1 MEVIILLIVV
11 VIALWFKSLPI
22 KYKRQ
27 RRKEYYAEYLKSDA
41 WRRKR
46 FVVLRR
52 DNWTCQYCG
61 AKAMEVH
68 HKRYART
75 IGRQTEQEMHRVPCY
90 YWHSETKSPNSCE
103 LGLCSERGARSLDL
117 RVMNHATEG

>member
-1 MEVIILLIVV
+1 MEVIVLLIAV

-61 AKAMEVH
+61 AKATEVH
-68 HKRYART
+68 HKRYAKN
-75 IGRQTEQEMHRVPCY
+75 IGREPIKWLVSLCRECHRNQ
-90 YWHSETKSPNSCE
+90 H
-103 LGLCSERGARSLDL
+103 
-117 RVMNHATEG
+117 

>member
-1 MEVIILLIVV
+1 MEVIVLFIAVI
-11 VIALWFKSLPI
+11 IALWFKSLPI

-61 AKAMEVH
+61 AKATEVH
-68 HKRYART
+68 HKRYARN
-75 IGRQTEQEMHRVPCY
+75 IGREPIHWLVSLCKQCHRNQ
-90 YWHSETKSPNSCE
+90 H
-103 LGLCSERGARSLDL
+103 
-117 RVMNHATEG
+117 

>member
-1 MEVIILLIVV
+1 MEVIVLLIAV

-61 AKAMEVH
+61 AKATEVH
-68 HKRYART
+68 HKRYARN
-75 IGRQTEQEMHRVPCY
+75 IGKEPIHWLVSLCKQCHRNQ
-90 YWHSETKSPNSCE
+90 H
-103 LGLCSERGARSLDL
+103 
-117 RVMNHATEG
+117 

>member
-1 MEVIILLIVV
+1 MEVIVLLIAV
-11 VIALWFKSLPI
+11 VIALWLKSLPI

-61 AKAMEVH
+61 AKATEVH
-68 HKRYART
+68 HKRYARN
-75 IGRQTEQEMHRVPCY
+75 IGKEPIHWLVSLCKQCHRNQ
-90 YWHSETKSPNSCE
+90 H
-103 LGLCSERGARSLDL
+103 
-117 RVMNHATEG
+117 

>member
-1 MEVIILLIVV
+1 MEVIVLFIAV

-61 AKAMEVH
+61 AKATEVH
-68 HKRYART
+68 HKRYARN
-75 IGRQTEQEMHRVPCY
+75 IGKEPIHWLVSLCKQCHRNQ
-90 YWHSETKSPNSCE
+90 H
-103 LGLCSERGARSLDL
+103 
-117 RVMNHATEG
+117 

>member
-1 MEVIILLIVV
+1 MEVIVLFIAV

-61 AKAMEVH
+61 AKATEVH

-75 IGRQTEQEMHRVPCY
+75 IGREPIHWLVSLCKQCHRNQ
-90 YWHSETKSPNSCE
+90 H
-103 LGLCSERGARSLDL
+103 
-117 RVMNHATEG
+117 

>member
-1 MEVIILLIVV
+1 MEVIVLLIAV

-61 AKAMEVH
+61 AKATEVH
-68 HKRYART
+68 HKRYARN
-75 IGRQTEQEMHRVPCY
+75 IGKEPIHWLV
-90 YWHSETKSPNSCE
+90 S
-103 LGLCSERGARSLDL
+103 LCKQCHG
-117 RVMNHATEG
+117 NQH

>member
-1 MEVIILLIVV
+1 MEVIVLFIAV

-61 AKAMEVH
+61 AKATEVH
-68 HKRYART
+68 HKRYARN
-75 IGRQTEQEMHRVPCY
+75 IGREPIHWLVSLCKQCHRNQ
-90 YWHSETKSPNSCE
+90 H
-103 LGLCSERGARSLDL
+103 
-117 RVMNHATEG
+117 

>member
-1 MEVIILLIVV
+1 MEVIVLLIAV

-61 AKAMEVH
+61 AKATEVH
-68 HKRYART
+68 HKRYARN
-75 IGRQTEQEMHRVPCY
+75 IGREPIHWLVSLCKQCHRNQ
-90 YWHSETKSPNSCE
+90 H
-103 LGLCSERGARSLDL
+103 
-117 RVMNHATEG
+117 

>member
-61 AKAMEVH
+61 AKATEVH
-68 HKRYART
+68 HKRYARN
-75 IGRQTEQEMHRVPCY
+75 IGREPIHWLVSLCKKCHRNQ
-90 YWHSETKSPNSCE
+90 H
-103 LGLCSERGARSLDL
+103 
-117 RVMNHATEG
+117 

>member
-61 AKAMEVH
+61 AKATEVH
-68 HKRYART
+68 HKRYARN
-75 IGRQTEQEMHRVPCY
+75 IGKEPIHWLVSLCKQCHRNQ
-90 YWHSETKSPNSCE
+90 H
-103 LGLCSERGARSLDL
+103 
-117 RVMNHATEG
+117 

>member
-1 MEVIILLIVV
+1 MEVIVLLIAV

-41 WRRKR
+41 WQRKR

-52 DNWTCQYCG
+52 DNWACQYCG
-61 AKAMEVH
+61 AKATEVH
-68 HKRYART
+68 HKRYARN
-75 IGRQTEQEMHRVPCY
+75 IGKEPIHWLVSLCKQCHRNQ
-90 YWHSETKSPNSCE
+90 H
-103 LGLCSERGARSLDL
+103 
-117 RVMNHATEG
+117 

>member
-1 MEVIILLIVV
+1 MEAIVLLIAV

-61 AKAMEVH
+61 AKATEVH
-68 HKRYART
+68 HKRYARN
-75 IGRQTEQEMHRVPCY
+75 IGKEPIHWLVSLCKQCHRNQ
-90 YWHSETKSPNSCE
+90 H
-103 LGLCSERGARSLDL
+103 
-117 RVMNHATEG
+117 

>member
-1 MEVIILLIVV
+1 MEVIVLLIAV

-61 AKAMEVH
+61 AKATEVH
-68 HKRYART
+68 HKTYARN
-75 IGRQTEQEMHRVPCY
+75 IGKEPIHWLVSLCKQCHRNQ
-90 YWHSETKSPNSCE
+90 H
-103 LGLCSERGARSLDL
+103 
-117 RVMNHATEG
+117 